1 VPACVPVSRQ
11 PPAPPV
17 VSFSRALL
25 VAAVAA
31 AVIPG
36 PDGLLQFVAS
46 VEDRWSTYLALAAST
61 PFVSELAPIVGG
73 LAAHEDRLPTGRVIV
88 AVAAGGWVAT
98 ALLYLAGRLK
108 WEWLRRRSRT
118 VRSAGTVALRVVR
131 RNPWRASFL
140 VRFLFG
146 ARILLPMACGAARVP
161 LAVYLPMSLVGSLA
175 WSAVF
180 VFIGVAAGEAAEQV
194 LGRIK
199 DIESAMY
206 GVGGLL
212 LVVAV
217 NWWWRRRRRRA
228 ERRLRQQR
236 ARTSDPVARD

>member
-1 VPACVPVSRQ
+1 L
-11 PPAPPV
+11 V
-17 VSFSRALL
+17 VSISRTLLL
-25 VAAVAA
+25 VAVAA

-36 PDGLLQFVAS
+36 SDGLLEFVAS

-61 PFVSELAPIVGG
+61 PFVSELAPIMAG
-73 LAAHEDRLPTGRVIV
+73 LAVHEDRLPIARVIV
-88 AVAAGGWVAT
+88 AVTVGGWLAT
-98 ALLYLAGRLK
+98 ALLYVSGRLK

-118 VRSAGTVALRVVR
+118 VRSTGTVVLRIVR

-161 LAVYLPMSLVGSLA
+161 LAVYLPMSLLGSLA
-175 WSAVF
+175 WSSVF
-180 VFIGVAAGEAAEQV
+180 VFVGMAAGQAAEQV
-194 LGRIK
+194 LGRIR
-199 DIESAMY
+199 DIESVMY
-206 GVGGLL
+206 GVGGVL

-228 ERRLRQQR
+228 ERRLRQR
-236 ARTSDPVARD
+236 GAINAPPTGD

>member
-1 VPACVPVSRQ
+1 VLLA
-11 PPAPPV
+11 
-17 VSFSRALL
+17 AL
-25 VAAVAA
+25 AA

-36 PDGLLQFVAS
+36 SDGLLEFVAS
-46 VEDRWSTYLALAAST
+46 VEDRWTSYLALWAST
-61 PFVSELAPIVGG
+61 PFVSELAPIMGG
-73 LAAHEDRLPTGRVIV
+73 LAVHEGRLPINRVIA
-88 AVAAGGWVAT
+88 AVTAGGWVAT
-98 ALLYLAGRLK
+98 TLLYFSGRLK
-108 WEWLRRRSRT
+108 WDWLRRRSRT
-118 VRSAGTVALRVVR
+118 VRSTGTVALRIVR

-161 LAVYLPMSLVGSLA
+161 LVVYLPMSFLGSLA

-199 DIESAMY
+199 DIESVMY
-206 GVGGLL
+206 GLGGVL
-212 LVVAV
+212 LVIAA

-228 ERRLRQQR
+228 ERRLRQR
-236 ARTSDPVARD
+236 RSGDVPPARD

>member
-1 VPACVPVSRQ
+1 MSL
-11 PPAPPV
+11 
-17 VSFSRALL
+17 SRALL

-36 PDGLLQFVAS
+36 SDGLLEFVAS
-46 VEDRWSTYLALAAST
+46 VEDRLSTYLALAAST
-61 PFVSELAPIVGG
+61 PFVSELSPIVGG
-73 LAAHEDRLPTGRVIV
+73 LAVHEDRLPMNRVIA
-88 AVAAGGWVAT
+88 AVTAGGWVAT
-98 ALLYLAGRLK
+98 ALLYLSGRLK

-118 VRSAGTVALRVVR
+118 VRSTGTVALRIVR

-161 LAVYLPMSLVGSLA
+161 LVVYLPMSFLGSLT

-180 VFIGVAAGEAAEQV
+180 VFIGMAAGEAAEQV

-199 DIESAMY
+199 DIESVMY
-206 GVGGLL
+206 GVGGVL
-212 LVVAV
+212 LVVAA

-228 ERRLRQQR
+228 ERRLRQR
-236 ARTSDPVARD
+236 RSTDAPPAGD

>member
-1 VPACVPVSRQ
+1 M
-11 PPAPPV
+11 
-17 VSFSRALL
+17 
-25 VAAVAA
+25 VAATA

-36 PDGLLQFVAS
+36 SDGLLEFVAS
-46 VEDRWSTYLALAAST
+46 VEDRWSTYLTLAAST
-61 PFVSELAPIVGG
+61 PFVSELAPIMGG
-73 LAAHEDRLPTGRVIV
+73 LAAHEDRLPINRVIV
-88 AVAAGGWVAT
+88 AVTAGGWVAT
-98 ALLYLAGRLK
+98 ALLYLSGRLK

-118 VRSAGTVALRVVR
+118 VRSTGTVALRIVR

-161 LAVYLPMSLVGSLA
+161 LAVYLPMSFLGSLA

-180 VFIGVAAGEAAEQV
+180 VFVGVAAGEAAEQV

-199 DIESAMY
+199 DIESVLY
-206 GVGGLL
+206 GVGGVL
-212 LVVAV
+212 LVVAA

-228 ERRLRQQR
+228 ERRLRQRR
-236 ARTSDPVARD
+236 ATAAPPADD

>member
-1 VPACVPVSRQ
+1 MSL
-11 PPAPPV
+11 
-17 VSFSRALL
+17 SRALL

-36 PDGLLQFVAS
+36 SDGLLEFVAS
-46 VEDRWSTYLALAAST
+46 VEDRLSTYLALAAST
-61 PFVSELAPIVGG
+61 PFVSELSPIVGG
-73 LAAHEDRLPTGRVIV
+73 LAVHEDRLPMNRVIA
-88 AVAAGGWVAT
+88 AVTAGGWVAT
-98 ALLYLAGRLK
+98 ALLYLSGRLK

-118 VRSAGTVALRVVR
+118 VRSTGTVALRIVR

-161 LAVYLPMSLVGSLA
+161 LVVYLPMSFLGSLT
-175 WSAVF
+175 WSTVF
-180 VFIGVAAGEAAEQV
+180 VFIGMAAGEAAEQV

-199 DIESAMY
+199 DIESVMY
-206 GVGGLL
+206 GVGGVL
-212 LVVAV
+212 LVVAA

-228 ERRLRQQR
+228 ERRLRQR
-236 ARTSDPVARD
+236 RSTDAPPAGD

>member
-1 VPACVPVSRQ
+1 
-11 PPAPPV
+11 
-17 VSFSRALL
+17 L
-25 VAAVAA
+25 VTD

-36 PDGLLQFVAS
+36 SDGLLELVAS
-46 VEDRWSTYLALAAST
+46 VEDRLATYVTLAVSSA
-61 PFVSELAPIVGG
+61 FVSELAPIVGG
-73 LAAHEDRLPTGRVIV
+73 LAAHDERLPVGRVIA
-88 AVAAGGWVAT
+88 AVTAGGWVTT

-108 WEWLRRRSRT
+108 WEWLRRRART
-118 VRSAGTVALRVVR
+118 VRSAGTVVLRIVR

-140 VRFLFG
+140 VRFVFG

-161 LAVYLPMSLVGSLA
+161 LTVYLPMSLLGSLA
-175 WSAVF
+175 WSVVF
-180 VFIGVAAGEAAEQV
+180 VFIGMAAGEAAEQV

-199 DIESAMY
+199 DIESVMY
-206 GVGGLL
+206 GVGGVL

-236 ARTSDPVARD
+236 TIRPPDAND